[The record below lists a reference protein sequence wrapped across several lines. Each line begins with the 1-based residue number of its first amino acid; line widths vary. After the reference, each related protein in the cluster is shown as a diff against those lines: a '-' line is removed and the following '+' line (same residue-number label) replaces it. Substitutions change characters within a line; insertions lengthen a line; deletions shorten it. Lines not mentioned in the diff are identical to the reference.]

1 MKKLLISMLAVL
13 MVMLM
18 CVSCDTLRLPGLL
31 GGTSPD
37 TTNGV
42 ISDTIS
48 GSETSATTATTTNPA
63 EPSGTPAA
71 TDSFLNDVE
80 LSNFSIVYAS
90 GDTDYNY
97 RAAQYLQ
104 SEIKART
111 GIELPLVTD
120 NNQTANGYEII
131 VGETNRAISD
141 RLDAT
146 TQHTEFAILAEDKQ
160 IALEADYFII
170 AAAAYF
176 FVETYVPEDNFSAE
190 IPKEVSIH
198 EPIVEK
204 AKNYIVLIGDGMG
217 VYQTRLFDVLNNNIA
232 YSDGESQFYGYYL
245 PYFGLARTD
254 SLSGT
259 TDSAAGGTALSTG
272 QKTINGY
279 IGQDK
284 NHAKITSITELAGS
298 RGMATAVMSTEAS
311 TGATPAS
318 FSAHANDRYLSNDIL
333 NSQGALKATYGT
345 IIECDY
351 DIYTATGI
359 NQIEQ
364 KITSTLNTLGQDE
377 DGFFLMYEEAH
388 IDKHCHNRDM
398 TNTFK
403 AVVRFN
409 QAIARFM
416 EYAFYNP
423 DTFVLITAD
432 HETGSLLPN
441 GSGSYSYGSGNHSSH
456 YVPVFTY
463 GDGGELFDGIVIENV
478 QIPQTI
484 ASFMGVTNFGD
495 QTKYKYLKK

>member
-1 MKKLLISMLAVL
+1 MKKLLISMIAIL
-13 MVMLM
+13 MVLSM
-18 CVSCDTLRLPGLL
+18 CVSCDKLSLMGL
-31 GGTSPD
+31 GSDPSNTTD
-37 TTNGV
+37 ATTTN
-42 ISDTIS
+42 T
-48 GSETSATTATTTNPA
+48 TTTANTTATTTNPA

-80 LSNFSIVYAS
+80 LSNFSIVYKS
-90 GDTDYNY
+90 GNTDYNY

-131 VGETNRAISD
+131 VGETNRAISG

-217 VYQTRLFDVLNNNIA
+217 VYQTRLFDVKTNNIN
-232 YSDGESQFYGYYL
+232 YSDGESMFYGYYL

-259 TDSAAGGTALSTG
+259 TDSAASGTALATG
-272 QKTINGY
+272 YKTNNAY

-284 NHAKITSITELAGS
+284 NHNAVQSITELAGS

-311 TGATPAS
+311 TGATPGA
-318 FSAHANDRYLSNDIL
+318 FSAHANDRYDSSDIL
-333 NSQGALKATYGT
+333 ADQQKLTKDYGT
-345 IIECDY
+345 IINCNY
-351 DIYTATGI
+351 DIYTPVGI
-359 NQIEQ
+359 KQIEE
-364 KITSTLNTLGQDE
+364 KITTTLNTLGQDE
-377 DGFFLMYEEAH
+377 DGFFLMYEEAY
-388 IDKHCHNRDM
+388 IDKHCHNNDM
-398 TNTFK
+398 TKAFQ

-432 HETGSLLPN
+432 HETGALLPN
-441 GSGSYSYGSGNHSSH
+441 GSGFSYNSGNHSSQ

>member
-18 CVSCDTLRLPGLL
+18 CVSCDTLRLPSLL

-37 TTNGV
+37 TTNAS

-48 GSETSATTATTTNPA
+48 DSATTATTATTTNPA

-97 RAAQYLQ
+97 RAAQYIQ

-217 VYQTRLFDVLNNNIA
+217 VYQTRLFDVKTNNIN
-232 YSDGESQFYGYYL
+232 YSDGESMFYGYYL
-245 PYFGLARTD
+245 P
-254 SLSGT
+254 
-259 TDSAAGGTALSTG
+259 
-272 QKTINGY
+272 
-279 IGQDK
+279 
-284 NHAKITSITELAGS
+284 
-298 RGMATAVMSTEAS
+298 
-311 TGATPAS
+311 
-318 FSAHANDRYLSNDIL
+318 
-333 NSQGALKATYGT
+333 
-345 IIECDY
+345 
-351 DIYTATGI
+351 
-359 NQIEQ
+359 
-364 KITSTLNTLGQDE
+364 
-377 DGFFLMYEEAH
+377 
-388 IDKHCHNRDM
+388 
-398 TNTFK
+398 
-403 AVVRFN
+403 
-409 QAIARFM
+409 
-416 EYAFYNP
+416 
-423 DTFVLITAD
+423 
-432 HETGSLLPN
+432 
-441 GSGSYSYGSGNHSSH
+441 
-456 YVPVFTY
+456 
-463 GDGGELFDGIVIENV
+463 
-478 QIPQTI
+478 
-484 ASFMGVTNFGD
+484 
-495 QTKYKYLKK
+495 